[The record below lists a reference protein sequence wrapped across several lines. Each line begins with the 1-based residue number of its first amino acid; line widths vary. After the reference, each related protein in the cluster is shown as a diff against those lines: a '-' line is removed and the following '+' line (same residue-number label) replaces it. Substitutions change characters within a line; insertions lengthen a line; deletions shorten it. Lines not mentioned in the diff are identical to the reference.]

1 MRWLID
7 GYNVIRRDPELAGI
21 DRRSLEEGRDALL
34 RLLARVAGD
43 SPDEF
48 VVVFDGVR
56 STAVS
61 PSAGRVRVVFS
72 RPPEKADDVLVRLAR
87 QGGAGVTVVTSDRM
101 VQTATQRAH
110 AAVVGAEAF
119 LDRVTAP
126 GAGAE
131 EDRDD
136 DTHDRREP
144 KKGNPRRR
152 SREERRSQR
161 ALDRLRT
168 RRQ

>member
-1 MRWLID
+1 VRWLID
-7 GYNVIRRDPELAGI
+7 GYNVIRRDAELAGI

-34 RLLARVAGD
+34 RLLARVARD

-61 PSAGRVRVVFS
+61 PNAGRVQVVFS
-72 RPPEKADDVLVRLAR
+72 RSPEKADDVLVRLAR
-87 QGGAGVTVVTSDRM
+87 QGGAGATVVTSDRS
-101 VQTATQRAH
+101 VQAAANRVH

-119 LDRVTAP
+119 LDRVSAP
-126 GAGAE
+126 PADA

-136 DTHDRREP
+136 DTPDRPKP

-152 SREERRSQR
+152 SREDRRSQS

-168 RRQ
+168 RRP

>member
-34 RLLARVAGD
+34 RLLARVAHV

-56 STAVS
+56 SAAVS
-61 PSAGRVRVVFS
+61 PSAGRVRVIFS

-87 QGGAGVTVVTSDRM
+87 QGGAGATVVTSDRM
-101 VQTATQRAH
+101 VQTATHRAH

-119 LDRVTAP
+119 LDRVAAP
-126 GAGAE
+126 RAGDE
-131 EDRDD
+131 YGDD
-136 DTHDRREP
+136 DTLDRREP

-168 RRQ
+168 RPQ